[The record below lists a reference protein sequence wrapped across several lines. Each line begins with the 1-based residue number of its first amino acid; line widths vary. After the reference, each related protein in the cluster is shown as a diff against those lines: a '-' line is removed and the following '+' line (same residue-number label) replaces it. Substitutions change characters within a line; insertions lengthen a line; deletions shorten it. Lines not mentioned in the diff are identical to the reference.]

1 MAWFIAATLAA
12 FFIKGLCGFANTL
25 IFQSILSFSV
35 NNADIS
41 PVELVLGF
49 PGNAILTW
57 QNRKSLNPRI
67 FLPLTALMLAGNIPG
82 ALMLKSI
89 DGRII
94 KVIFGVVIICIAL
107 NMLLEQSK
115 EPHAPKKW
123 MTRSSASPRVSSAA
137 YSASVRCWLL
147 TSAESRIQEADLRQI
162 SVLVFLTENVFRLL
176 LYAMLGMITPAVL
189 KSALLL
195 MPAML
200 ASLFAGIAVSR
211 QNQRPCHQK
220 AGAVSPYILRRGFDF
235 ARISGNPVFMRPA
248 PTALSQIG
256 LGLCC
261 AARQPLFPHAQKR
274 RAQKQRD
281 TCSGCIN
288 THVNRA
294 GSAPVGKAL
303 MEFVARRICR
313 AHQQSGQRGAFHAAD
328 AQGMAVK
335 PKQYGV
341 LRHVRGFANQ
351 KLKRIHR
358 NRARRLLS
366 ETEGKNTQNDFRHRS
381 ALLAGNIPRMADM
394 PKITP
399 IHRIHNAH
407 EITFF
412 IKTPLQK

>member
-82 ALMLKSI
+82 ALMLKSM
-89 DGRII
+89 DGRIV

-107 NMLLEQSK
+107 NMLLEQSR

-123 MTRSSASPRVSSAA
+123 MTVIVGIAAGILSGLFGVGVLLAA
-137 YSASVRCWLL
+137 YV
-147 TSAESRIQEADLRQI
+147 SRITDTGSGFKANI
-162 SVLVFLTENVFRLL
+162 SVVFLTENVFRLL

-211 QNQRPCHQK
+211 KINDHAIK
-220 AGAVSPYILRRGFDF
+220 KLVLALLIFSGAVLILQ
-235 ARISGNPVFMRPA
+235 N
-248 PTALSQIG
+248 IG
-256 LGLCC
+256 
-261 AARQPLFPHAQKR
+261 
-274 RAQKQRD
+274 
-281 TCSGCIN
+281 
-288 THVNRA
+288 
-294 GSAPVGKAL
+294 
-303 MEFVARRICR
+303 
-313 AHQQSGQRGAFHAAD
+313 
-328 AQGMAVK
+328 
-335 PKQYGV
+335 
-341 LRHVRGFANQ
+341 
-351 KLKRIHR
+351 
-358 NRARRLLS
+358 
-366 ETEGKNTQNDFRHRS
+366 
-381 ALLAGNIPRMADM
+381 
-394 PKITP
+394 
-399 IHRIHNAH
+399 
-407 EITFF
+407 
-412 IKTPLQK
+412 

>member
-82 ALMLKSI
+82 ALMLKSM

-107 NMLLEQSK
+107 NMLLEQSG

-123 MTRSSASPRVSSAA
+123 MTALVGIAAGILSGLFGVGALLAA
-137 YSASVRCWLL
+137 YV
-147 TSAESRIQEADLRQI
+147 SRITDTGSGFKANI
-162 SVLVFLTENVFRLL
+162 SVVFLTENVFRLL

-200 ASLFAGIAVSR
+200 RIFVCR
-211 QNQRPCHQK
+211 HCRQPQNQRPCHQK
-220 AGAVSPYILRRGFDF
+220 AGAGSPHILRRGFDF
-235 ARISGNPVFMRPA
+235 AEYRVIPFSCVP
-248 PTALSQIG
+248 
-256 LGLCC
+256 
-261 AARQPLFPHAQKR
+261 
-274 RAQKQRD
+274 
-281 TCSGCIN
+281 
-288 THVNRA
+288 
-294 GSAPVGKAL
+294 
-303 MEFVARRICR
+303 
-313 AHQQSGQRGAFHAAD
+313 
-328 AQGMAVK
+328 
-335 PKQYGV
+335 
-341 LRHVRGFANQ
+341 
-351 KLKRIHR
+351 
-358 NRARRLLS
+358 RRLP
-366 ETEGKNTQNDFRHRS
+366 F
-381 ALLAGNIPRMADM
+381 
-394 PKITP
+394 PKSG
-399 IHRIHNAH
+399 
-407 EITFF
+407 
-412 IKTPLQK
+412 